1 MKVLVLGG
9 NGFIGKNVVDCF
21 RRHNCTAAT
30 YDLVAPSSRVDSFCG
45 DVSTDANLPG
55 ILGAFDTIIYLVSSV
70 TPQRSMQDPEST
82 YVTDIPRLLKV
93 LNVCVQRGVRRVVFA
108 SSGGTIYGNSSTA
121 NNESQNTLPINNY
134 GISKLACEKVLQMH
148 NLLYGM
154 ENVVLRIANPYGP
167 GQRVQ
172 SGVGAVTA
180 FANSISIDEPI
191 AIYGDGDNV
200 RDFVAISY
208 VAEAFYNAAQ
218 WKFSQAISPVFNIG
232 SGCGLTLNRVIEI
245 ISTALNKRPNIEY
258 RSSRLFDVRCN
269 YLDVTKAMNTLG
281 YSAPTNPES
290 DIANY
295 ARRYGHS
302 TQQ

>member
-1 MKVLVLGG
+1 MKALVLGG
-9 NGFIGKNVVDCF
+9 NGFIGRNVVDCF
-21 RRHNCTAAT
+21 RRHDCTAAT
-30 YDLVAPSSRVDSFCG
+30 YDLVAPCSRVDSFCG
-45 DVSTDANLPG
+45 DVSTDASLPE
-55 ILGAFDTIIYLVSSV
+55 ILGAFDTILYLLSSV
-70 TPQRSMQDPEST
+70 TPQRSMQDPESA

-93 LNVCVQRGVRRVVFA
+93 LDACVQRGVRRVVLA
-108 SSGGTIYGNSSTA
+108 SSGGTVYGNSSVA

-134 GISKLACEKVLQMH
+134 GISKLACEKILQMH

-172 SGVGAVTA
+172 SGVGAVAA
-180 FANSISIDEPI
+180 FANSIFIDEPI
-191 AIYGDGDNV
+191 VIYGDGDNV
-200 RDFVAISY
+200 RDFVAINY

-269 YLDVTKAMNTLG
+269 YLDITKAMNTLG
-281 YSAPTNPES
+281 YSAPTNPED
-290 DIANY
+290 DIAHY

>member
-9 NGFIGKNVVDCF
+9 SGFIGRNVVDCF
-21 RRHNCTAAT
+21 RRHNCTVAT
-30 YDLVAPSSRVDSFCG
+30 YDLDPPCSRVDSFCG
-45 DVSTDANLPG
+45 DVSTDASLPDT
-55 ILGAFDTIIYLVSSV
+55 LGAFDTIIYLVSSV
-70 TPQRSMQDPEST
+70 TPQRSMQDPESA
-82 YVTDIPRLLKV
+82 YVTDIPRFLKV
-93 LNVCVQRGVRRVVFA
+93 LDVCVQRGVRRVVFA
-108 SSGGTIYGNSSTA
+108 SSGGTIYGNSSMA

-134 GISKLACEKVLQMH
+134 GISKLACEKILLMH

-154 ENVVLRIANPYGP
+154 ENVVLRIANPYGA

-180 FANSISIDEPI
+180 FANSISIGEPI
-191 AIYGDGDNV
+191 VIYGDGDNV
-200 RDFVAISY
+200 RDFVAINY
-208 VAEAFYNAAQ
+208 VADAFYNAAQ

-232 SGCGLTLNRVIEI
+232 SGRGLTLNRVIEI

-269 YLDVTKAMNTLG
+269 YLDITKAMNTLG
-281 YSAPTNPES
+281 YSAPTNPEG
-290 DIANY
+290 DIAHY

-302 TQQ
+302 AQQ